1 MVKLGSLVADNARRR
16 TICRPLRFRPGELPL
31 TLPKLRTDAN
41 HVFHQHVI
49 RLAERDALRDWLL
62 AAGIGTRIHY
72 PVHLQPAYR
81 GRLAGAGQASA

>member
-1 MVKLGSLVADNARRR
+1 VADNARRR

-62 AAGIGTRIHY
+62 LRGSVPASITRSICSLRIAD
-72 PVHLQPAYR
+72 VLLPAR
-81 GRLAGAGQASA
+81 QASA